1 MKVKFATYNI
11 QYGVGQDSCYDLS
24 RIVDT
29 LKEQD
34 IICLQEATTN
44 WRVCENDNQPEV
56 LAAELNLYMA
66 YAPGFEVDCGSKDDR
81 GIITNMRRRFGNMVL
96 SRWPILYSRTHSL
109 PRPATEISADFY
121 PFVDLPRVALEAV
134 ININGNFVRFI
145 SVHLSHLPGE
155 QRIAQINTLKA
166 LATTLPSEMH
176 LWDDDP
182 QLSVYTDGM
191 KAPFI
196 PQATLIAG
204 DFNFEA
210 DSDDYAEMMKPLK
223 GTSDALID
231 AWLSSKKR
239 LSDESTCLEYDGQF
253 SRLDYL
259 FMTPDLQGCVMTANS
274 DQKNL
279 SSDHFPL
286 FFELDL

>member
-11 QYGVGQDSCYDLS
+11 QYGVGQDSRYDLS

-44 WRVCENDNQPEV
+44 WQVCENDNQPEV

-81 GIITNMRRRFGNMVL
+81 GTITNARRGFGNMVL
-96 SRWPILYSRTHSL
+96 SRWPILYSRAHSL
-109 PRPATEISADFY
+109 PRPATEVSADFY
-121 PFVDLPRVALEAV
+121 PFVDLPRVALEVV
-134 ININGNFVRFI
+134 INVNGCTIRFI

-155 QRIAQINTLKA
+155 QRIAQINALKS
-166 LATTLPSEMH
+166 LVTTLPSEMH

-191 KAPFI
+191 KAPLI
-196 PQATLIAG
+196 PQMTLIAG

-210 DSDDYAEMMKPLK
+210 DGNDYAEMMKPLAD
-223 GTSDALID
+223 TSGILID
-231 AWLSSKKR
+231 AWMSSKKH
-239 LSDESTCLEYDGQF
+239 LSDEGTCLEYDGRLT
-253 SRLDYL
+253 RLDYL
-259 FMTPDLQGCVMTANS
+259 FMTPDLNNCVISASS
-274 DQKNL
+274 DQNNL

-286 FFELDL
+286 FFELEL

>member
-1 MKVKFATYNI
+1 
-11 QYGVGQDSCYDLS
+11 
-24 RIVDT
+24 
-29 LKEQD
+29 
-34 IICLQEATTN
+34 
-44 WRVCENDNQPEV
+44 
-56 LAAELNLYMA
+56 MA
-66 YAPGFEVDCGSKDDR
+66 YAPGFEVDYSSKDDN
-81 GIITNMRRRFGNMVL
+81 GIITNARRGFGNMVL
-96 SRWPILYSRTHSL
+96 SRWPILYSRAHSL
-109 PRPATEISADFY
+109 PRPATEVSADFY
-121 PFVDLPRVALEAV
+121 PLVDLPRVVLEVV
-134 ININGNFVRFI
+134 INVNSNAIRFI

-155 QRIAQINTLKA
+155 QRIAQINALKS
-166 LATTLPSEMH
+166 LVTSLPSEMQ

-191 KAPFI
+191 KAPPI
-196 PQATLIAG
+196 PKSTLIAG

-239 LSDESTCLEYDGQF
+239 LSDEGTCLEYDGQF

-259 FMTPDLQGCVMTANS
+259 FITPDLQGCVIRANS
-274 DQKNL
+274 DQNNL

-286 FFELDL
+286 FFELEL

>member
-11 QYGVGQDSCYDLS
+11 QYGVGQDHSYDLS

-29 LKEQD
+29 LKDQD
-34 IICLQEATTN
+34 IVCIQEATTN
-44 WRVCENDNQPEV
+44 WQACESDNQPEV

-66 YAPGFEVDCGSKDDR
+66 YAPGFEVDCSLKDDH
-81 GIITNMRRRFGNMVL
+81 GIITNARRRFGNMVL
-96 SRWPILYSRTHSL
+96 SRWPILYSRAHSL
-109 PRPATEISADFY
+109 PRPATEVSVDFY

-134 ININGNFVRFI
+134 INVNGNAIRFI

-155 QRIAQINTLKA
+155 QRTAQINALKA
-166 LATTLPSEMH
+166 LVTTLPGEMH

-191 KAPFI
+191 QAPLI
-196 PQATLIAG
+196 PQTTLIAG

-210 DSDDYAEMMKPLK
+210 DGSDYTEMMKPLVNTN
-223 GTSDALID
+223 GILID

-239 LSDESTCLEYDGQF
+239 LSDEGTCLEYNGRF

-259 FMTPDLQGCVMTANS
+259 FITQDLNDCVISANS
-274 DQKNL
+274 DQSNL

-286 FFELDL
+286 FFELKL